1 MELQLSNEQQD
12 VYNKYKQGKNV
23 FITGPGGSGKTE
35 IIRKIY
41 NDALSSKKCIQV
53 CALTGCAAIL
63 LKCRAKTIHSW
74 SGIGL
79 GNGTVDQLILKIK
92 ANSYK
97 KNCWR
102 DIEILV
108 IDEVSMMSLKLFDTL
123 DAIGRAIKGNFA
135 KQFGGIQVIFSGD
148 FYQLPPVGSSHDADS
163 CKFCFESVDWVKTFS
178 MDCHVQLVKI
188 FRQTD
193 EVFAS
198 ILNQIRE
205 GRIKHKTNELLLS
218 YVGRPKP
225 EVITQLYPTKKRTEY
240 INNARMN
247 ELNGIPYVYIVK
259 YNKDLVMTTD
269 EDRLKRKK
277 CTAEQVDYELKY
289 IHTNLNCETTITLKL
304 GALVMCIV
312 NMETPC
318 GATLCNGS
326 QGTVVGFTSVQSIPI
341 VKFGAGQPIVMNYHM
356 WTSETIPGIGVSQIP
371 LILAWA
377 LTIHKSQGST
387 LESAEIDAGKGI
399 FECGQTYVALSRVKS
414 LQGLYLS
421 SFDVSRITINKRVR
435 DFYDILDDFE
445 FIREN
450 ETEFS

>member
-1 MELQLSNEQQD
+1 MELSKEQQH
-12 VYNKYKQGKNV
+12 VYDTYKQGQNV

-41 NDALSSKKCIQV
+41 NDALSVKKNVQV

-79 GNGTVDQLILKIK
+79 GNGTIDQLIFKIK
-92 ANSYK
+92 SNSYK

-102 DIEILV
+102 DVEILI

-123 DAIGRAIKGNFA
+123 DAIGRAIKGNYA
-135 KQFGGIQVIFSGD
+135 KPFGGIQVIFSGD
-148 FYQLPPVGSSHDADS
+148 FYQLPPVGNLLDADT
-163 CKFCFESVDWVKTFS
+163 CRFCFESVDWTKTFS
-178 MDCHVQLVKI
+178 MDCQVQLLKI

-193 EVFAS
+193 ELFAS

-205 GRIKHKTNELLLS
+205 GRIKRKTNDLLLS
-218 YVGRPKP
+218 YVGRVKP
-225 EVITQLYPTKKRTEY
+225 DIITQLYPTKKRTDH
-240 INNARMN
+240 INNLRMN
-247 ELNGIPYVYIVK
+247 ELSGIPYIYVVK
-259 YNKDLVMTTD
+259 YNKDLVITCD
-269 EDRLKRKK
+269 EDRIKRKK
-277 CTAEQVDYELKY
+277 FTAEQMDFELKY
-289 IHTNLNCETTITLKL
+289 IHTNLNCETTLMLKL
-304 GALVMCIV
+304 GAHVMCVV
-312 NMETPC
+312 NMETSC
-318 GATLCNGS
+318 GATLFNGS
-326 QGTVVGFTSVQSIPI
+326 QGIVTGFTSVQSIPI
-341 VKFGAGQPIVMNYHM
+341 VKFGSGPPIVMNYHV
-356 WTSETIPGIGVSQIP
+356 WNSESIPGIGVSQIP

-414 LQGLYLS
+414 LEGLYLT
-421 SFDVSRITINKRVR
+421 SFDVSRITINKKVR

-450 ETEFS
+450 EAEFK